1 MTSIDYLSMYEI
13 KNIKLNNLKSQ
24 LAELEERLGVIKG
37 GFSGDEMAQ
46 YRAKGGITN
55 IPESH
60 YLKVEKI
67 LTLIKETEEEMKLA
81 MENIIL
87 IIEKVQSELHEKI
100 LYDRYLRLLSW
111 KEISDKR
118 NIEDYMLYELH
129 QESLALIENYII

>member
-87 IIEKVQSELHEKI
+87 IIEKVQSELHKKI

-118 NIEDYMLYELH
+118 NIEDYMLYKLH
-129 QESLALIENYII
+129 QESLTLIENYII

>member
-87 IIEKVQSELHEKI
+87 IIEKVQSELHKKI

>member
-24 LAELEERLGVIKG
+24 LAELEERLDVIKG

-46 YRAKGGITN
+46 YRANGGITN

-67 LTLIKETEEEMKLA
+67 LTLIKETEEEMKFTRR
-81 MENIIL
+81 NILL
-87 IIEKVQSELHEKI
+87 IIEKVQSELHKEI
-100 LYDRYLRLLSW
+100 LYDRYLKLLSW
-111 KEISDKR
+111 KEISEKR
-118 NIEDYMLYELH
+118 DIEDYILYEIH
-129 QESLALIENYII
+129 QESLALIENYIG